1 MRIIHPHP
9 VQGRQKF
16 IGVEFIDGFAV
27 VESLHPETEA
37 ALVQHRF
44 SIEHEAVAMT
54 LESATLAE
62 LRDLATAEGID
73 YPARVSKKKL
83 IGLIESAP
91 IKQVLTDD
99 GSPFEPLPEAIE
111 GDAPRV
117 SKPRQIAVPDIVRLN
132 EEGRALL
139 GNTNMTAEVQEISPD
154 LITVLWEDGK
164 ASDIT
169 PSLIE
174 LVED

>member
-9 VQGRQKF
+9 VQGRQNF
-16 IGVEFIDGFAV
+16 IGVEFVDGVATV
-27 VESLHPETEA
+27 DELHPETEA

-44 SIEHEAVAMT
+44 SIEHEAMT

-62 LRDLATAEGID
+62 LRDLATAEGIH
-73 YPARVSKKKL
+73 YPARVSKDKL

-91 IKQVLTDD
+91 IKQVLTDGD
-99 GSPFEPLPEAIE
+99 SPFEPLPEAVE
-111 GDAPRV
+111 GDDVLRV
-117 SKPRQIAVPDIVRLN
+117 SKRRQIAVPDIVRLN

-139 GNTNMTAEVQEISPD
+139 GDTSMTAEVQEISPD

-174 LVED
+174 LVRG